1 MLLKRWFWLLL
12 TTVALCACGGGGDDS
27 STGGGEGAETPSPSP
42 DDKPDDPQPENPDAP
57 EFFSTGFMKGST
69 MSFAQYVRDLGLV
82 YRENGVETDPYE
94 SMKRHGANIV
104 RLQLNYEGAWSY
116 QGQNIN
122 WAAWNRV
129 VADAKRA
136 KANGL
141 DVMLTLKPDVDNY
154 AVSPTQHNLLPAA
167 WKSLS
172 EDQIGQK
179 LYDWVYKTLC
189 DLAKEE
195 IYPRVV
201 AVGNEV
207 NVNLLGATTTSD
219 ASRTGRLLVQG
230 FAAVRAYAKEHNPH
244 VQSMLHLADPAK
256 VGSYLRR
263 IVDAG
268 AKDFDLLGVSWYPGT
283 NIGHTMGGFQNIP
296 TLCGTIKN
304 NFGYEVVIVETAASF
319 TTGSINGVWQGDN
332 CNNAYNYPDWN
343 DDAAV
348 NAANY
353 TPANQRAWL
362 RKLAE
367 EVKTSGGV
375 GVITWGTESLPDRK
389 SNPIGYYTY
398 PASWANGST
407 WENNSYWDF
416 TNQNNLHEGID
427 WMLDVQ

>member
-27 STGGGEGAETPSPSP
+27 STGGGEGEQTPSPSP

-189 DLAKEE
+189 YLAKEE
-195 IYPRVV
+195 
-201 AVGNEV
+201 
-207 NVNLLGATTTSD
+207 
-219 ASRTGRLLVQG
+219 
-230 FAAVRAYAKEHNPH
+230 
-244 VQSMLHLADPAK
+244 
-256 VGSYLRR
+256 
-263 IVDAG
+263 
-268 AKDFDLLGVSWYPGT
+268 
-283 NIGHTMGGFQNIP
+283 
-296 TLCGTIKN
+296 
-304 NFGYEVVIVETAASF
+304 
-319 TTGSINGVWQGDN
+319 
-332 CNNAYNYPDWN
+332 
-343 DDAAV
+343 
-348 NAANY
+348 
-353 TPANQRAWL
+353 
-362 RKLAE
+362 
-367 EVKTSGGV
+367 
-375 GVITWGTESLPDRK
+375 
-389 SNPIGYYTY
+389 
-398 PASWANGST
+398 
-407 WENNSYWDF
+407 
-416 TNQNNLHEGID
+416 
-427 WMLDVQ
+427 

>member
-1 MLLKRWFWLLL
+1 
-12 TTVALCACGGGGDDS
+12 
-27 STGGGEGAETPSPSP
+27 
-42 DDKPDDPQPENPDAP
+42 
-57 EFFSTGFMKGST
+57 

-172 EDQIGQK
+172 EDQIGQR

-348 NAANY
+348 NAKNY

-362 RKLAE
+362 RTLAE
-367 EVKTSGGV
+367 EVKTNGGV
-375 GVITWGTESLPDRK
+375 GVITWGTESLPDRM